1 MGKKGPTRHMKR
13 EASPRIWPIPR
24 KRFVWA
30 PRTSPGPHP
39 IAESIPLLIIIRDIL
54 GYAETGREGRIII
67 KEGQILVDGRARRD
81 IGFPVGIMDVIEIP
95 KAGQAFRVLPASR
108 ERLRLHPID
117 EEELGF
123 KLCRII
129 GKTTVKG
136 GRIQL
141 NLHDG
146 RNVLLE
152 DGGREYKLNDVIKLS
167 IPDQEILDHVRF
179 EKGVRALVVGGGSR
193 GSYGSIVEIRNEPW
207 KRRTAVLRMQG
218 REEITT
224 LARYLFAVGS
234 EKPLI
239 SIPGGE

>member
-1 MGKKGPTRHMKR
+1 MGKKGPTRHLKR

-39 IAESIPLLIIIRDIL
+39 IDESIPLLIMVRDIL
-54 GYAETGREGRIII
+54 GYAETGREARIVI
-67 KEGQILVDGRARRD
+67 KEGQILVDGRTRRD
-81 IGFPVGIMDVIEIP
+81 IGFPVGIMDVVEIP

-108 ERLRLHPID
+108 ERLRLHPIG
-117 EEELGF
+117 EEELRF

-129 GKTTVKG
+129 GKTTIKG
-136 GRIQL
+136 GRTQL

-146 RNVLLE
+146 RNILLE
-152 DGGREYKLNDVIKLS
+152 DGGSEYKLNDVIKLS

-179 EKGVRALVVGGGSR
+179 EKGARALVIGGGSR
-193 GSYGSIVEIRNEPW
+193 GMYGLIVELRTEPW
-207 KRRTAVLRMQG
+207 KRRTAVLKIPG

-239 SIPGGE
+239 SLPGGE